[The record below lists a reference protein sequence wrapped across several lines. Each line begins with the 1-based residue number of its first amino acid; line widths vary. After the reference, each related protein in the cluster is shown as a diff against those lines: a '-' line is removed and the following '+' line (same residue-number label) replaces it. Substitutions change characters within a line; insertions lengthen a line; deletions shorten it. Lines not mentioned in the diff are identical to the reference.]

1 MRVRWEWVLGCCDW
15 VQGGPFWHRE
25 HSTRIGA
32 EERSVGSCNGGSRGV
47 LGVALAPYLQVGVF
61 PAATCA
67 TQGFGVAHDSGVIA
81 CEHPMV
87 ASGTAV
93 AAAIGDSGRV
103 QRDVRAQL
111 IQSGGRGFLA
121 DRNKMWKWQHSCWVK
136 LVTGRDV
143 LAPYGTSHTVA
154 AELRQ
159 RSRSHFLIPARSAIG
174 QPMVFG
180 WRSID
185 AFASHI
191 IY

>member
-1 MRVRWEWVLGCCDW
+1 MIGSKEDRFR
-15 VQGGPFWHRE
+15 HRE
-25 HSTRIGA
+25 HSTRTKAEARSIG
-32 EERSVGSCNGGSRGV
+32 SFNGGSRGF
-47 LGVALAPYLQVGVF
+47 LSPAIAPDLQVGVF
-61 PAATCA
+61 AAATCA
-67 TQGFGVAHDSGVIA
+67 PQGFGVAHDSGVIA
-81 CEHPMV
+81 CEHPVV
-87 ASGTAV
+87 AGGTAV

-103 QRDVRAQL
+103 QRDGRAQL

-159 RSRSHFLIPARSAIG
+159 RSRSHFPIPARSAIG
-174 QPMVFG
+174 QPKLSG

-191 IY
+191 INR

>member
-1 MRVRWEWVLGCCDW
+1 MA
-15 VQGGPFWHRE
+15 QGEPFWHRE

-32 EERSVGSCNGGSRGV
+32 EGCSVGSCNGGSRGV
-47 LGVALAPYLQVGVF
+47 LGVALAPNLQVGVF
-61 PAATCA
+61 PAATGA
-67 TQGFGVAHDSGVIA
+67 PQGFGIAHDSGVIA
-81 CEHPMV
+81 CEHAVV
-87 ASGTAV
+87 AGGPAV
-93 AAAIGDSGRV
+93 AAAVPGGGRV
-103 QRDVRAQL
+103 HRDGGALVL
-111 IQSGGRGFLA
+111 HSGDLFLVWLFISCAVDRTKQGTSLCTGPRG
-121 DRNKMWKWQHSCWVK
+121 K

-159 RSRSHFLIPARSAIG
+159 RSRSNFPIPARLAIG

-191 IY
+191 I